1 LQLHSAFD
9 CRIAGNALS
18 DTVCEAESYR
28 QSSPFI
34 NFIWGAFNLVVGM
47 GLISFHP
54 VLVGLNSDCL
64 AFSAGAL
71 LLGTY
76 LSHHFGNVRGP
87 EAKLWLDVEGP
98 RLRSE
103 CPRPLPRSSN
113 G

>member
-1 LQLHSAFD
+1 MRYIAPLFAGAFLCNSILHL
-9 CRIAGNALS
+9 IAGNALS

-34 NFIWGAFNLVVGM
+34 NFIWSAFDLVVGM

-64 AFSAGAL
+64 AVSAGTL

-87 EAKLWLDVEGP
+87 EAKP
-98 RLRSE
+98 
-103 CPRPLPRSSN
+103 
-113 G
+113 